1 MPVSLAAAGGWT
13 VPAASPAWNVRCVAS
28 RKSTLSL
35 RDTHTWALFFGG
47 SGLGFENGEW
57 IAETAGRLI
66 RDAATPAA
74 ARCASDFG
82 DGRMRAFLAEA
93 IGVRALRETAR
104 AGLQRELHE
113 ILDGSEKVVLRLEVT
128 RLTNPEG
135 PVYIT
140 LHPLLG
146 YGADAARMLEI
157 LGASGC
163 GPAPETLIGG
173 VYRLLGVQPLAY
185 SAKPPLTFEPGSE
198 AAAAVVEILQGLLEV
213 ARWNEFGIAGDV
225 DTEFLHDF
233 RVALRKMRS
242 VLSLT
247 KGVFSGDAT
256 TRWKKQLGDVCR
268 KTNVLRD
275 LDVQIL
281 GREDLCAMLPE
292 ELRPGLD
299 RFFEESGNARA
310 VQARKVAAYL
320 KSKSYTALVETLPRE
335 WENPVYRG
343 PAAAHPVGLMASAR
357 LQKRFQR
364 IRKLQKSITSETP
377 DSAIHALR
385 IECKK
390 MRYLLDSFGRL
401 FPADCALPIA
411 KSLARVQNRLGR
423 YNDTSVQQDHFLER
437 AHGCLETGDCRMA
450 LALGGLI
457 GSLHHEHAALRK
469 KVVEALAA
477 FCNREHRA
485 LVKSLIPLDQ

>member
-1 MPVSLAAAGGWT
+1 M
-13 VPAASPAWNVRCVAS
+13 VPAASTGWNIRCVAS
-28 RKSTLSL
+28 KNSMVSL

-47 SGLGFENGEW
+47 SALAFENGEW
-57 IAETAGRLI
+57 MAESAAGLI
-66 RDAATPAA
+66 RDAATPATA
-74 ARCASDFG
+74 CLASDFG
-82 DGRMRAFLAEA
+82 EGRMRAFLTEA
-93 IGVRALRETAR
+93 IGLRALRETAR

-113 ILDGSEKVVLRLEVT
+113 ILDASEKVVSRLEVT
-128 RLTNPEG
+128 RLTVPEG
-135 PVYIT
+135 PVYLT

-146 YGADAARMLEI
+146 YEADTAEMLEI
-157 LGASGC
+157 LRASGC
-163 GPAPETLIGG
+163 APASETLIGG
-173 VYRLLGVQPLAY
+173 IYRLLRVQPLAY
-185 SAKPPLTFEPGSE
+185 TAKPLLTFAPGTE
-198 AAAAVVEILQGLLEV
+198 AATAVVEILQGLLEV

-247 KGVFSGDAT
+247 KGVFSEAAT
-256 TRWKKQLGDVCR
+256 ARWKKQLGDVCR
-268 KTNVLRD
+268 KTNTLRD

-281 GREDLCAMLPE
+281 GREDLCAMLPG

-299 RFFEESGNARA
+299 RFFEDSESARA
-310 VQARKVAAYL
+310 VQVRRVAAYL
-320 KSKSYTALVETLPRE
+320 KSKSYAALVETLPLE
-335 WENPVYRG
+335 WANPIHRG
-343 PAAAHPVGLMASAR
+343 PASAVPVGSMAAAR

-364 IRKLQKSITSETP
+364 IRKLQKSITPETP
-377 DSAIHALR
+377 DNAIHALR

-401 FPADCALPIA
+401 FPADCAHPIA

-485 LVKSLIPLDQ
+485 LVKRLIPLER